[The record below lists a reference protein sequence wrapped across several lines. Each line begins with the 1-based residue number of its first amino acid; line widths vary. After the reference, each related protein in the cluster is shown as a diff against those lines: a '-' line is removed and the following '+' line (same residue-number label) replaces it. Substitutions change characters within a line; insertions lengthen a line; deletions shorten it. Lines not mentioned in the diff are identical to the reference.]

1 MGELERRYQEE
12 MTEEEMIVLLKSII
26 SVCGGRSQGE
36 EMDGEKGMEEES
48 GDQKEMEFDIFLLNG
63 PGILAKI

>member
-1 MGELERRYQEE
+1 
-12 MTEEEMIVLLKSII
+12 MIVLLKSII

-48 GDQKEMEFDIFLLNG
+48 GDEKEMEFDIFLLNG